1 VVFQPDFDDR
11 RFSGINP
18 YALGFGILQDLK
30 RICEA
35 PTEEDRRWFPDV
47 AGNADTLGTWKT
59 AWAEFRDESF
69 ILQFL
74 SPRLMRKWRLFSV
87 LDDTDNDAL
96 EVEAI
101 HDESGFR
108 EVRRAL
114 AAQYDLARHEPDIQ
128 VVDVDLTGD
137 RRLVLE
143 HRVMDGRLLE
153 ERNTRMMLRHLAN
166 LWGYPVSLTE
176 VDPKSEH
183 VLNTYEDV
191 EPELR
196 LG

>member
-1 VVFQPDFDDR
+1 
-11 RFSGINP
+11 
-18 YALGFGILQDLK
+18 
-30 RICEA
+30 
-35 PTEEDRRWFPDV
+35 
-47 AGNADTLGTWKT
+47 LGTWKT
-59 AWAEFRDESF
+59 AWAEYRDESF

-74 SPRLMRKWRLFSV
+74 SPRLMRQWRLFSV
-87 LDDTDNDAL
+87 LDDTDNGAL

-101 HDESGFR
+101 HDEDGFR

-128 VVDVDLTGD
+128 VVDVDLSGD

-143 HRVMDGRLLE
+143 HRVLDGRLLE
-153 ERNTRMMLRHLAN
+153 ENNTRMMLRHLAN
-166 LWGYPVSLTE
+166 LWGYPVSLME
-176 VDPKSEH
+176 VDPNSEH

-196 LG
+196 LA

>member
-1 VVFQPDFDDR
+1 M
-11 RFSGINP
+11 
-18 YALGFGILQDLK
+18 
-30 RICEA
+30 
-35 PTEEDRRWFPDV
+35 
-47 AGNADTLGTWKT
+47 
-59 AWAEFRDESF
+59 RD
-69 ILQFL
+69 
-74 SPRLMRKWRLFSV
+74 WRLFSV

-128 VVDVDLTGD
+128 VVDVNLTGD
-137 RRLVLE
+137 RRLILE
-143 HRVMDGRLLE
+143 HRVLDGRLLE
-153 ERNTRMMLRHLAN
+153 DRNTRMILRHLAN

-196 LG
+196 IA